1 MVVMKNKFK
10 YVVLFV
16 ILFIPFIYSFFYL
29 KAYWNPYGKG
39 NIDNLPVAIVNNDNG
54 DKGESLINGIKESK
68 KLKLSVV
75 SEEKAEDGLYDG
87 KYYAVI
93 KIPED
98 FTNDMESVST
108 NNKRHATITY
118 SPNQKSN
125 YLSSQIINTVI
136 LNVEKN
142 LDNEINSKVVDGLTN
157 NLNEVPNKL
166 DTINDGFNK
175 LSDGTNKLKNGT
187 SDLYNGTNS
196 LAVNYNTF
204 NNGVYSIKNGTN
216 TLSSSMNKLN
226 DGINTLDNEVKN
238 FDSLKN
244 SLLELQAGVSNIKAG
259 SDSFTTS
266 FNSSLYLYKFS
277 KFFKSS
283 SFKFCPFIFFLERL
297 KL

>member
-1 MVVMKNKFK
+1 MKGKFK

-54 DKGESLINGIKESK
+54 DKGNSLIEGIKDSK
-68 KLKLSVV
+68 KLKISVV
-75 SEEKAEDGLYDG
+75 SEENAEDGLYDG

-125 YLSSQIINTVI
+125 YLASQIINTVI

-157 NLNEVPNKL
+157 NLNEVPNSL
-166 DTINDGFNK
+166 DTINSGF
-175 LSDGTNKLKNGT
+175 DIIMEFIVLKMVLI
-187 SDLYNGTNS
+187 LYQV
-196 LAVNYNTF
+196 L
-204 NNGVYSIKNGTN
+204 
-216 TLSSSMNKLN
+216 
-226 DGINTLDNEVKN
+226 
-238 FDSLKN
+238 
-244 SLLELQAGVSNIKAG
+244 
-259 SDSFTTS
+259 
-266 FNSSLYLYKFS
+266 
-277 KFFKSS
+277 
-283 SFKFCPFIFFLERL
+283 
-297 KL
+297 